1 MISALASEEQAK
13 LFRVNR
19 PATATPNRKGI
30 ILSKSFR

>member
-1 MISALASEEQAK
+1 MTFVLASEEQAK
-13 LFRVNR
+13 LFRLNS